1 MKFFAYL
8 KKLNK
13 LGVAMTEYA
22 VLLAFVAA
30 IGASFTSDS
39 GLGNSISGAVNK
51 AVEAIGLVSGEKQAS
66 VKGKMDKLLADFLAG
81 APLKNPQTQSGLR
94 KDSLAAEL
102 ASGGDRFLEDYLK
115 NAGID
120 TLYAF
125 DSIYTND
132 RLDALKAAGV
142 IAENA
147 KNVKLLTVANENG
160 LSFPNQ
166 GPISATQ
173 YLFCQEGSTMKLVAT
188 RNLDSIYNISE
199 GGHTINGSYTQSGVT
214 ETYNR
219 TKNIKE
225 AKYMDNG
232 VELKIN
238 QGANGFVLYNK

>member
-51 AVEAIGLVSGEKQAS
+51 AVEAIGLVSGDIQAS
-66 VKGKMDKLLADFLAG
+66 VKGKMDNLLADFLAG

-102 ASGGDRFLEDYLK
+102 ASGGNKFLEDYLK
-115 NAGID
+115 KAGID

-125 DSIYTND
+125 DNIDGD
-132 RLDALKAAGV
+132 RLTALKDAN
-142 IAENA
+142 ILAENA

-173 YLFCQEGSTMKLVAT
+173 YFFCQAGSAMKLVAT

-199 GGHTINGSYTQSGVT
+199 GEHTINGSYTQSGAT
-214 ETYNR
+214 ATYNR
-219 TKNIKE
+219 TKNIKD